1 MCTNRRILIIFLI
14 DVYVCLLKNNY
25 LLQDVRFRS
34 DSVVHVVDQRA
45 NHFCLPLFH
54 SYVISLQGIPE
65 RRNSLLSGLECRG
78 WRTMVPHP
86 PRQTSPDNS
95 QRHHRSHRPWLS
107 PALRYCESNHVT
119 KDTATPRFYFTERIR
134 KRYLCIKPLQIIWKS
149 CWKRAPFFSS
159 VYWTR
164 CSSTHRKYTNY

>member
-1 MCTNRRILIIFLI
+1 MPSQKQLFITRCS
-14 DVYVCLLKNNY
+14 
-25 LLQDVRFRS
+25 LQIRQCS
-34 DSVVHVVDQRA
+34 TCSGPA
-45 NHFCLPLFH
+45 SKLFH

-149 CWKRAPFFSS
+149 CWKRALFFSS